1 MSSRSVLESRVVEFR
16 DASRL
21 GFETRDYRASRCILI
36 RALMNHACPR
46 VKYEDA
52 DSKRAVEEK
61 EEEERRKRDFRNVP
75 LVSPRLPK
83 VFKFVLDSDGLY
95 SRVISVTP
103 CDLRRNKRRFIFH
116 PSTSSTIQD
125 SVEKYLYI

>member
-1 MSSRSVLESRVVEFR
+1 M
-16 DASRL
+16 
-21 GFETRDYRASRCILI
+21 RA
-36 RALMNHACPR
+36 PR
-46 VKYEDA
+46 VKYGDA
-52 DSKRAVEEK
+52 DSERAMEE

-83 VFKFVLDSDGLY
+83 LFKFVLDSDGLY

-103 CDLRRNKRRFIFH
+103 CDLRRNKRRGRFIFH

-125 SVEKYLYI
+125 SSEKYLYI